1 MCSAKILPRS
11 DDQEEIMVQSLPNLL
26 ITALLEASV
35 LLLLLHLLS
44 GQSIMSPRRQNAYM
58 LAIVLAVAII
68 IAELAAGLMDG
79 AAGWLR
85 IPHLFFRAV
94 ILCGFTALPFSLAV
108 TCDDR
113 MVRRR
118 RILAIPPVLLSFAAL
133 LSMGT
138 GWLFTVSA
146 DNRYIRG
153 PFFWIYVVTLLVGM
167 ALQAAASYRQTSRL
181 RRDERVTMLCVCLLY
196 LPGILIQLIFPS
208 VHCACL
214 CITLT
219 LMLYY
224 IFQREAYFRYDQL
237 TGALN
242 RATFEQDTRD
252 PLPPGTLVM
261 VFDLDDF
268 KTTNDVHGHDVGDE
282 CLHVSARILL
292 KSFDRIGSCYR
303 IGGDEFVVIGQ
314 GTRENAEA
322 AFRRMISRIR
332 IQREKLPP
340 LPNISY
346 GLGLVP
352 ENGSFSEAFRE
363 ADQHMYR
370 FKSRHG
376 ATFRNGPR
384 EHP

>member
-1 MCSAKILPRS
+1 
-11 DDQEEIMVQSLPNLL
+11 MVQSLPTLL
-26 ITALLEASV
+26 ISALLEASV

-44 GQSIMSPRRQNAYM
+44 GQSIMSQRRQGAYM
-58 LAIVLAVAII
+58 LAIALSVAV
-68 IAELAAGLMDG
+68 IAADFATGVMEG

-94 ILCGFTALPFSLAV
+94 LLSCFAALPFALAI

-118 RILAIPPVLLSFAAL
+118 RILAIPPALIAIMSL

-138 GWLFTVSA
+138 GWLFTVT
-146 DNRYIRG
+146 DENRYVRG
-153 PFFWIYVVTLLVGM
+153 PHFWLFVVILLGGM
-167 ALQAAASYRQTSRL
+167 VLQAIASYRQTSRL
-181 RRDERVTMLCVCLLY
+181 RRNERITMLCVCLLY
-196 LPGILIQLIFPS
+196 LPGILIQLIFPA
-208 VHCACL
+208 VRCACL
-214 CITLT
+214 FITLT
-219 LMLYY
+219 LLLYY

-242 RATFEQDTRD
+242 RATFEQDTRN
-252 PLPPGTLVM
+252 PLPAGTLVM

-292 KSFDRIGSCYR
+292 NSFGRIGSCYR

-314 GTRENAEA
+314 GTRERAEIA
-322 AFRRMISRIR
+322 CRRMISRIR
-332 IQREKLPP
+332 LQREKLPP

-346 GLGLVP
+346 GMGVVP

-363 ADQHMYR
+363 ADQQMYR

-376 ATFRNGPR
+376 TTFRNGPR

>member
-1 MCSAKILPRS
+1 
-11 DDQEEIMVQSLPNLL
+11 MVQSLPNLL
-26 ITALLEASV
+26 IPALLECSV

-44 GQSIMSPRRQNAYM
+44 GISIMSPRRQKAYM
-58 LAIVLAVAII
+58 LAIVLS
-68 IAELAAGLMDG
+68 IAFIAADFTSAAMEGI
-79 AAGWLR
+79 AGWLR
-85 IPHLFFRAV
+85 IPHIFFRAV
-94 ILCGFTALPFSLAV
+94 LLSCIAALPFALAV

-118 RILAIPPVLLSFAAL
+118 RILAIPPLLLAVGAL
-133 LSMGT
+133 VSMGT

-146 DNRYIRG
+146 ENRYVRG
-153 PFFWIYVVTLLVGM
+153 PYYWVFVVILLAGM
-167 ALQAAASYRQTSRL
+167 ALQAAAGYRQTSRL
-181 RRDERVTMLCVCLLY
+181 RRSERVTMLCVCLLC
-196 LPGILIQLIFPS
+196 LPGILIQLIFPT
-208 VHCACL
+208 VRCASL
-214 CITLT
+214 CITLA
-219 LMLYY
+219 LLLYY

-376 ATFRNGPR
+376 TTFRNGPR